1 MYRIIQGSV
10 ISQLSGASFGQTMF
24 QTQINRTQERNNKI
38 DQGINEELKKEE
50 SKCLQ
55 YLETNFSPF
64 NSVTA
69 VDIETTNNGLNG
81 KGLTNTLSLN
91 FETDHIL

>member
-1 MYRIIQGSV
+1 MYRIIQSSV

-50 SKCLQ
+50 SKC
-55 YLETNFSPF
+55 
-64 NSVTA
+64 
-69 VDIETTNNGLNG
+69 
-81 KGLTNTLSLN
+81 
-91 FETDHIL
+91 